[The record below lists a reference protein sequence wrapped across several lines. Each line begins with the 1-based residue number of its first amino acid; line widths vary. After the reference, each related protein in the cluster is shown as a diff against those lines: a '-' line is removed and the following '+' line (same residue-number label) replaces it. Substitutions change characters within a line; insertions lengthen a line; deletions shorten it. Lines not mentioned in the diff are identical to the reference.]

1 MQELNYRFIRSFKA
15 TTPILIKDKK
25 KLLNFL
31 QKSIDSTMCEYLD
44 ENMITK
50 SYFYCE
56 KEYDLDSRPT
66 DREMIKHL
74 NNYIKLITEFF
85 EINKSDIAV
94 SHRHGEFMKEKK
106 RQR

>member
-44 ENMITK
+44 ENMI
-50 SYFYCE
+50 
-56 KEYDLDSRPT
+56 L
-66 DREMIKHL
+66 
-74 NNYIKLITEFF
+74 
-85 EINKSDIAV
+85 
-94 SHRHGEFMKEKK
+94 
-106 RQR
+106 